1 MVILGK
7 IEKMFKTLFA
17 SGFSGVKFNFISF
30 VASICTIVL
39 FVWGFVKII
48 FVYNS
53 KFIYKVS
60 PYKYRYRKVV

>member
-48 FVYNS
+48 FVPIFS
-53 KFIYKVS
+53 A
-60 PYKYRYRKVV
+60 RKKEKTPRPKRAN